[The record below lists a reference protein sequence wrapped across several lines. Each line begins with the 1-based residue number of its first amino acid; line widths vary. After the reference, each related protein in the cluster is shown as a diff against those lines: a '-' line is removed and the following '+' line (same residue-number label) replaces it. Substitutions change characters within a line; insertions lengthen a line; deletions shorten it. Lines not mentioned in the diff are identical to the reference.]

1 MNYFTK
7 FILIIVC
14 IVPISLTKIKADIEE
29 IVVAPISSLGEFSDV
44 KKEILFNRLITKL
57 SERYRI
63 VPKDKFLKA
72 QEQAFQELD
81 YNQCTEVQCIQ

>member
-44 KKEILFNRLITKL
+44 KKEILFNRLIT
-57 SERYRI
+57 
-63 VPKDKFLKA
+63 
-72 QEQAFQELD
+72 
-81 YNQCTEVQCIQ
+81 